1 MQPSEFS
8 GISGLLGK
16 AAGSP
21 GDAGSLRQRERS
33 GPSASG
39 SNSPRLA
46 QTPPGPAA
54 SSKKPVHSPSLWPFI
69 YSSSNHPVSRAALG
83 PDVRFARESQEPRTQ
98 KCKKHLSS
106 ASSKRVR
113 GHHARYWGTN
123 RGQSAWAMIPA
134 LLLSNG
140 GPKARYLGLFPVF
153 EFE

>member
-69 YSSSNHPVSRAALG
+69 YSSSNHPVSRAALE
-83 PDVRFARESQEPRTQ
+83 PDVRFARESQEPRVTEVQ
-98 KCKKHLSS
+98 ETFKLCLFQ
-106 ASSKRVR
+106 ADKRAPCQILGNQQR
-113 GHHARYWGTN
+113 SECLGYDPSYTAFQWGT
-123 RGQSAWAMIPA
+123 
-134 LLLSNG
+134 
-140 GPKARYLGLFPVF
+140 
-153 EFE
+153 